1 MEREDVI
8 AAYRDF
14 LGREPESEEVIQN
27 AIQSGMSRDD
37 FRQRVANSPENRRIS
52 QLGELGAPGGPPLD
66 AREDRPAAADLY
78 YNLIMGTEF
87 DLPEYRTAG
96 FSPDQLQAFQR
107 ARELQGVYQPF
118 LDQAE
123 ESTMQGIGALG
134 DALSGT
140 RDLAGQ
146 VPGQVETGQQ
156 ALSQAA
162 QDLQDFAASGAA
174 SAEEAALAVQEAAQS
189 SDPATRL
196 AAEELM
202 ASSERLG
209 GIASTADQRL
219 MEAGRGAQDVASES
233 TTAARA
239 LMDPLT
245 QQLSQS
251 TGGARAQAAA
261 GQAGADI
268 AADRAR
274 MSTAEAQRALEAA
287 SAFGLGSA
295 QQGIAGLSGSSEMYS
310 PDMIAPFM
318 STYEDAA
325 VQQALSDIA
334 RQGELQE
341 EGLAAQAIQS
351 GAYGGSRQAVAEQ
364 ELARNIMEQQGRTAA
379 QMRAQGFESAAARS
393 QDAFERARARQQQEA
408 QLTGQLGQMGAGAA
422 AGAAESGGRLG
433 LSAEQLAQTGALQGA
448 QLGLSAEEL
457 ASANA
462 QAQAQTGLGI
472 EQLAAQTG
480 LSAQELAGQFA
491 GQSAQIGMSAE
502 QQRQA
507 AAAQQAQLAQQQAQ
521 MEMQGAESAGQ
532 LGMAGAQMGM
542 QGAEA
547 AGNLGL
553 QGANLGLSGIQAGLG
568 AQQQAA
574 GIGQGIAG
582 LGQQQLGLGQA
593 AQQMGMQ
600 DVSTGLQLGGQ
611 QQALRQAQ
619 LDTQRMNEYQQAT
632 LPLQQAGALSDLLT
646 GVPSGSTTSMT
657 QPGASPGSQLLGLGI
672 AGLSQFGQ
680 GGAFAPGGAF
690 GG

>member
-66 AREDRPAAADLY
+66 TREDRPAAADLY

-268 AADRAR
+268 AANRAR

-325 VQQALSDIA
+325 VQQAL
-334 RQGELQE
+334 
-341 EGLAAQAIQS
+341 
-351 GAYGGSRQAVAEQ
+351 
-364 ELARNIMEQQGRTAA
+364 
-379 QMRAQGFESAAARS
+379 
-393 QDAFERARARQQQEA
+393 
-408 QLTGQLGQMGAGAA
+408 
-422 AGAAESGGRLG
+422 
-433 LSAEQLAQTGALQGA
+433 
-448 QLGLSAEEL
+448 
-457 ASANA
+457 
-462 QAQAQTGLGI
+462 
-472 EQLAAQTG
+472 
-480 LSAQELAGQFA
+480 
-491 GQSAQIGMSAE
+491 
-502 QQRQA
+502 
-507 AAAQQAQLAQQQAQ
+507 
-521 MEMQGAESAGQ
+521 
-532 LGMAGAQMGM
+532 
-542 QGAEA
+542 
-547 AGNLGL
+547 
-553 QGANLGLSGIQAGLG
+553 
-568 AQQQAA
+568 
-574 GIGQGIAG
+574 
-582 LGQQQLGLGQA
+582 
-593 AQQMGMQ
+593 
-600 DVSTGLQLGGQ
+600 
-611 QQALRQAQ
+611 
-619 LDTQRMNEYQQAT
+619 
-632 LPLQQAGALSDLLT
+632 
-646 GVPSGSTTSMT
+646 
-657 QPGASPGSQLLGLGI
+657 
-672 AGLSQFGQ
+672 
-680 GGAFAPGGAF
+680 
-690 GG
+690 